1 MTCSSSSMINAG
13 SKPRCFQHNM
23 WSMWTVPSATM
34 LLLLIILLWHVLFR
48 HVFCVDSSTI
58 MYHGIFSHCWWHLS
72 WAPMERKRSQHAHAW
87 RTKMFSKGELPG
99 NQDIQRELWC
109 SKLLDIP
116 IYKFLI
122 RYEFAIFLAP
132 TKPQH
137 RIGLPLCRHTT
148 TNSPCLK
155 APSAPV
161 ESSTCAALP
170 PSMRFLWA
178 EVKSKHSKRI
188 LACRREQVTR
198 LTSGISKMCLC
209 LNFQQFIAFSHSV
222 SSKNAKLG
230 FHT

>member
-48 HVFCVDSSTI
+48 HVFCVDSSTT

-87 RTKMFSKGELPG
+87 RTRMYPRCYKTENQQEIKISK
-99 NQDIQRELWC
+99 RKSWWC

-122 RYEFAIFLAP
+122 RYEFVIFLAP
-132 TKPQH
+132 TKPH
-137 RIGLPLCRHTT
+137 HVKGLPLCRDTP

-155 APSAPV
+155 APSAPG

-170 PSMRFLWA
+170 PSMRFPWA
-178 EVKSKHSKRI
+178 EMTSEHYIRTPRPVNESKWRDWPQAYQRSAYVWI
-188 LACRREQVTR
+188 FNN
-198 LTSGISKMCLC
+198 S
-209 LNFQQFIAFSHSV
+209 
-222 SSKNAKLG
+222 
-230 FHT
+230 